1 MQTQLECRRT
11 KTALARRGAV
21 RVLVVDDDRDIREP
35 LVELLESEHYQV
47 GSACDGQQALMKV
60 LVQWPDIILL
70 DLMMP
75 GMSGWQFLKVMA
87 EHPRLASIPV
97 IVLSAFDVFESQMD
111 VAAAVH
117 PKPFLVEEVLESVH
131 VLAGRADR
139 RPHLMEKDAQ

>member
-1 MQTQLECRRT
+1 MQTQLECRRP
-11 KTALARRGAV
+11 KTAVPRRGAV
-21 RVLVVDDDRDIREP
+21 RVLVVDDDRDI
-35 LVELLESEHYQV
+35 
-47 GSACDGQQALMKV
+47 
-60 LVQWPDIILL
+60 
-70 DLMMP
+70 
-75 GMSGWQFLKVMA
+75 KVMA

-139 RPHLMEKDAQ
+139 RPHRMGRDAQ